1 MLRDNGDVVVFTAAS
16 PQRDGSKFD
25 TKAVVDTFRLGD

>member
-1 MLRDNGDVVVFTAAS
+1 VFTAAS

-25 TKAVVDTFRLGD
+25 TQAVVDTFRLKD